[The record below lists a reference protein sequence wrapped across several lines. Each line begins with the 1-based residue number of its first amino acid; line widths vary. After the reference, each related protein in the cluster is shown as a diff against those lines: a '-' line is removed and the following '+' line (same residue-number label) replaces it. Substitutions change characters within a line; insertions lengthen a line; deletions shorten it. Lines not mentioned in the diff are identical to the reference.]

1 MFSGDDTVQ
10 KGGRSNAVCPWE
22 EVVLVADLVFSVPG
36 DPCGQGRPLFSTKDN
51 ITRAID
57 RPKSRNYKAFVK
69 EIAAGAIRKCGWM
82 YTELPIY
89 VEICAFMAVPS
100 SYSKKRK
107 NECYTW
113 QEHPCKKP
121 DIDNIFKIIT
131 DALSGIAYKDD
142 KQITDVHMFKR
153 YVSSPTDGPSVRIT
167 VRLAPMEKGR

>member
-1 MFSGDDTVQ
+1 M
-10 KGGRSNAVCPWE
+10 
-22 EVVLVADLVFSVPG
+22 ADLVFSVPG

-89 VEICAFMAVPS
+89 IEICAFMAVPS

-153 YVSSPTDGPSVRIT
+153 YVSGPTDGPSVRIT

>member
-1 MFSGDDTVQ
+1 M
-10 KGGRSNAVCPWE
+10 
-22 EVVLVADLVFSVPG
+22 ADLTFRVPG
-36 DPCGQGRPLFSTKDN
+36 DPCGQGRPFFSTKDN

-69 EIAAGAIRKCGWM
+69 EIAAGAIKKCGWM

-89 VEICAFMAVPS
+89 IEICAFMGVPS

-153 YVSSPTDGPSVRIT
+153 YVSGPTDGPSVRIT
-167 VRLAPMEKGR
+167 VRLAPMRKGR

>member
-10 KGGRSNAVCPWE
+10 KSGRSNAVCQRE

-36 DPCGQGRPLFSTKDN
+36 EPCGQGRPLFSTKNN

-69 EIAAGAIRKCGWM
+69 EIAAGAIKKCGWM

>member
-1 MFSGDDTVQ
+1 M
-10 KGGRSNAVCPWE
+10 
-22 EVVLVADLVFSVPG
+22 ADLVFKVPG

-69 EIAAGAIRKCGWM
+69 EIAAGAIEKCGWM

-89 VEICAFMAVPS
+89 IEICAFMAVPS

-107 NECYTW
+107 NDCYKW
-113 QEHPCKKP
+113 REHPCKKP

-142 KQITDVHMFKR
+142 KQITDVLMHKR
-153 YVSSPTDGPSVRIT
+153 YVQGPEFGPCVRIT
-167 VRLAPMEKGR
+167 VRLAQTE